1 MPERTGIESALATI
15 AHDLSAADKRFALI
29 GGIAISVR
37 AEVRFTRDVDV
48 AVAVVDDAEA
58 EELVYTLSNSG
69 YRPVASVEQE
79 ARKRLATIRLLSP
92 HRIKV
97 DLLFASTGIEIE
109 TVRRAENV
117 FLPGVGDIP
126 IAKAEEL
133 LAMKVLSMTDTRLQ
147 DRIDAQH
154 LILYNPELDLDRVRE
169 NLHLITARGFHRRQN
184 LNAKLDALLSVK
196 VAP

>member
-1 MPERTGIESALATI
+1 MSELTDIESALATI
-15 AHDLSAADKRFALI
+15 AHDLSAADKRFAVI

-48 AVAVVDDAEA
+48 AVAVADDAEA
-58 EELVYTLSNSG
+58 EALVYTLSNSG

-92 HRIKV
+92 YGMKV

-109 TVRRAENV
+109 TVQKAENV
-117 FLPGVGDIP
+117 FLQGVGDIP
-126 IAKAEEL
+126 VAKAEEL